1 MEFIDIIPLG
11 NGKYIKRYWNK
22 FSGKR
27 EVIEIECSLSTYLEY
42 RDKLAKMSKPINNH

>member
-42 RDKLAKMSKPINNH
+42 RDKLNIIE